1 MAIRFSTGTFA
12 DERKRAVSAIAS
24 GNTAE
29 GLLAKNVLILWP
41 QSTDRGGA
49 DFSSFA
55 IGLHKP

>member
-1 MAIRFSTGTFA
+1 MAIRFSTGTFAA

-41 QSTDRGGA
+41 QSTGSGEVPIFEFRYWT
-49 DFSSFA
+49 S
-55 IGLHKP
+55 